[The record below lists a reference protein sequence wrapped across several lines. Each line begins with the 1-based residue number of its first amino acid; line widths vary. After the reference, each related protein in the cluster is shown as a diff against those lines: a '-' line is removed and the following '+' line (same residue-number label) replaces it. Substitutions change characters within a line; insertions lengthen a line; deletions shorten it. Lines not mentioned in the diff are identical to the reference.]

1 MMMLVAGLIGALGL
15 VCMISRRTIL
25 GLLIGVH
32 LLVLG
37 STMIFVLAGM
47 SAGLRVQGYIFG
59 LFITLGGVAQL
70 VVGYSLSIRLFFL
83 KKKISIDE
91 LQALKQ

>member
-1 MMMLVAGLIGALGL
+1 VMLVAGVIGGLGL
-15 VCMISRRTIL
+15 VCMISRRTVL
-25 GLLIGVH
+25 GLLIGVQ

-37 STMIFVLAGM
+37 STMMFVLAGI
-47 SAGLRVQGYIFG
+47 STGLQIQGHIFG

-70 VVGYSLSIRLFFL
+70 VVGYALAVRLFFL
-83 KKKISIDE
+83 KKSISMDE